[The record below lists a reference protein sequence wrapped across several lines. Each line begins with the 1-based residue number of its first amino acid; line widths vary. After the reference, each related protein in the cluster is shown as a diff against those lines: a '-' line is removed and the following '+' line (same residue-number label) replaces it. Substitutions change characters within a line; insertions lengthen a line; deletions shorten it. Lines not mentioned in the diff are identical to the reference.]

1 MKSEC
6 HNWAD
11 SLAACGW
18 LRFPGSFFSFLFIPS
33 IVVWTSQPIT
43 VRLDNNIHFIEAQAK
58 QNYCC
63 VNLASGFKR
72 ITARRR
78 RTRAFFVHRRTFTIF
93 FLFFA
98 PPPPLPSKLIS
109 NSSVFLMAWSGF
121 FFLYIFSEGEYVF
134 HLPDDPSLV
143 YCYFSFFF
151 FPFLFGGST
160 LDSLPPPRPSL
171 PNM

>member
-18 LRFPGSFFSFLFIPS
+18 LRFPGSFFSLLFIPS

-43 VRLDNNIHFIEAQAK
+43 VRLDNNIHFIEDQAK

-72 ITARRR
+72 ITAQSSRM
-78 RTRAFFVHRRTFTIF
+78 RAFFMHRRTFTIF
-93 FLFFA
+93 FFL
-98 PPPPLPSKLIS
+98 PSPPSKLIS
-109 NSSVFLMAWSGF
+109 NSIVFLLAWSSF
-121 FFLYIFSEGEYVF
+121 LLYIFSEGEYVF
-134 HLPDDPSLV
+134 HLPEDPSLV
-143 YCYFSFFF
+143 FVISHFSPLFS
-151 FPFLFGGST
+151 PFCLVDPCST
-160 LDSLPPPRPSL
+160 VCP
-171 PNM
+171 M